1 MLNACGCDCGDCP
14 QYKDSCDGCAEIKGR
29 VYWAPYVGGEVCP
42 IYGCC
47 AGKGYVHCG
56 ACGELPCKIYF
67 DTRDPSVSEEQH
79 EAGVYER
86 AEKLRGL

>member
-1 MLNACGCDCGDCP
+1 MRRLPAIQRIVRRLRRD
-14 QYKDSCDGCAEIKGR
+14 KR

-47 AGKGYVHCG
+47 AGKGYAHCG
-56 ACGELPCKIYF
+56 ACEALPCRIYF
-67 DTRDPSVSEEQH
+67 ETRDPSMSEAEH

-86 AEKLRGL
+86 AERLRGL

>member
-1 MLNACGCDCGDCP
+1 MINPCGCDCGGCP
-14 QYKDSCDGCAEIKGR
+14 QYKASCGGCAEIKGK

-47 AGKGYVHCG
+47 AGKGYAHCG
-56 ACGELPCKIYF
+56 ACGDLPCQIYF
-67 DTRDPSVSEEQH
+67 DTRDPSMSEAEH

-86 AEKLRGL
+86 AERLRGL